1 MGNEIEF
8 YKQWLSKDKKSL
20 KLLLFIGLTVD
31 KNNMIKCK
39 LKDIRDFIGITNNQK
54 NNDSIKN
61 ILEELQI
68 KKYIKYDNKENSQ
81 DILISIDTDNLKEID
96 RIRGIQ
102 KQWVLNIKQANRDEN
117 NKKIDKSISA
127 DWSVAFKILVNFHIG
142 NFKSIMKQT
151 EIGKIINMS
160 KDTVN
165 DALKLLLLSD
175 INFMKETIKEKHK
188 IFELEGDKYIEKW
201 VSSAVGT
208 HLNMKQDFSSK

>member
-8 YKQWLSKDKKSL
+8 YEQWLSENKKTL
-20 KLLLFIGLTVD
+20 KLLIFIGLTVD

-81 DILISIDTDNLKEID
+81 NIFISMDTDNLKETD
-96 RIRGIQ
+96 KIRGIQ
-102 KQWVLNIKQANRDEN
+102 RQWVLKIKQANRDEN
-117 NKKIDKSISA
+117 NKKINKSISA
-127 DWSVAFKILVNFHIG
+127 DWSVAFRILVNFHIG
-142 NFKSIMKQT
+142 NFKSVMTQI

-165 DALKLLLLSD
+165 DALNLLLLSD
-175 INFMKETIKEKHK
+175 INFMKETIRKTHNF
-188 IFELEGDKYIEKW
+188 FELEGNRYIEKW
-201 VSSAVGT
+201 VNSNVGT
-208 HLNMKQDFSSK
+208 HLNMKQDFSNK